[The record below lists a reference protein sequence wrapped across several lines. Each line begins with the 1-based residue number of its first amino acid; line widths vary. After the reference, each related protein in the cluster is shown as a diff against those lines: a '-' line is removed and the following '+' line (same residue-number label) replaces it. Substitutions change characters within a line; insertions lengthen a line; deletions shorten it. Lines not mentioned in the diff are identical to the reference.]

1 MVHRHYLENSGREY
15 DTSVEAKLSWVAA
28 SLSVRPRGFA
38 GRGWVR
44 LLTFIT
50 WAKKLVFCV
59 VGCVGQDCLFWAVL
73 ASRMVVEA
81 ATGG

>member
-1 MVHRHYLENSGREY
+1 MDSATGGWKNGSSR
-15 DTSVEAKLSWVAA
+15 
-28 SLSVRPRGFA
+28 SVRPRGFA

-44 LLTFIT
+44 LLTFIN
-50 WAKKLVFCV
+50 WANTMVPCV
-59 VGCVGQDCLFWAVL
+59 VGCVGQDCLLWAVL

>member
-1 MVHRHYLENSGREY
+1 MVHRHYLENSGRES
-15 DTSVEAKLSWVAA
+15 DTSAGAKLSWVAA

-44 LLTFIT
+44 LLTCIT

-59 VGCVGQDCLFWAVL
+59 VGCVGQDCLLWAVL